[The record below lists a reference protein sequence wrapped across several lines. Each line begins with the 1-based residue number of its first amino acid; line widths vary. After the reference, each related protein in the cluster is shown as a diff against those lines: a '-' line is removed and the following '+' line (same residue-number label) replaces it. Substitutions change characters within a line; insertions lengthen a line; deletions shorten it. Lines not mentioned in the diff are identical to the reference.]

1 MIYNKKIFNRNIY
14 NKYNEYIEDYSIKI
28 IPKDIFQGFFIVFYN
43 KNGYVKYKYAASSG
57 LKLIN
62 EIVFSFSEN
71 GTDKAKIR
79 MLKEPNELGFNLL
92 HNDFIEIY
100 MFKEDLV
107 IWSGVVSKLTYEYRT
122 DKIYEFEAVGFYK
135 RLQNLL
141 INQVYNNNTIYNII
155 IDVINKT
162 IEKDNRYYYLPNEIK
177 DVPGIAIENLKFDN
191 KKISEC
197 LKQIENIAGN
207 YKFWIGGDRVIK
219 FFQRD
224 TSIKNII
231 FIDNKNIKVNK
242 FETTN
247 IDKIKNIIVVE
258 RKSSSGSGV
267 VDATG
272 SIGSISDNVY
282 ALNGIIKVQDSINN
296 FGEYY
301 YKLQVPETV
310 NDITALNYGIQYAL
324 LNAYPRYMF
333 EFEML
338 LNELDNPIL
347 PNGFIRV
354 YGQKRD
360 VIEILNNCEDLNNW
374 VNYTNGNLELSSNSL
389 YGRKALKLS
398 GNILQNDYL
407 LLELNDIIEIDT
419 LKQLSFWLN
428 SNSSLNLEVIFFDE
442 NQNPSYNIN
451 FKNNYINKYELIRL
465 IYKNDFKIKYI
476 IFKFKENYNNL
487 ILYLDMIEGYF
498 NKRYYYDLEIK
509 EVEYNLNP
517 YNWNVKIK
525 AGSIEVPFV
534 DTFVEAFRMVES
546 LKLTSKAGG

>member
-1 MIYNKKIFNRNIY
+1 
-14 NKYNEYIEDYSIKI
+14 
-28 IPKDIFQGFFIVFYN
+28 
-43 KNGYVKYKYAASSG
+43 
-57 LKLIN
+57 
-62 EIVFSFSEN
+62 
-71 GTDKAKIR
+71 
-79 MLKEPNELGFNLL
+79 
-92 HNDFIEIY
+92 
-100 MFKEDLV
+100 
-107 IWSGVVSKLTYEYRT
+107 
-122 DKIYEFEAVGFYK
+122 
-135 RLQNLL
+135 
-141 INQVYNNNTIYNII
+141 
-155 IDVINKT
+155 
-162 IEKDNRYYYLPNEIK
+162 
-177 DVPGIAIENLKFDN
+177 
-191 KKISEC
+191 
-197 LKQIENIAGN
+197 
-207 YKFWIGGDRVIK
+207 
-219 FFQRD
+219 
-224 TSIKNII
+224 
-231 FIDNKNIKVNK
+231 
-242 FETTN
+242 
-247 IDKIKNIIVVE
+247 
-258 RKSSSGSGV
+258 
-267 VDATG
+267 
-272 SIGSISDNVY
+272 
-282 ALNGIIKVQDSINN
+282 
-296 FGEYY
+296 
-301 YKLQVPETV
+301 
-310 NDITALNYGIQYAL
+310 
-324 LNAYPRYMF
+324 
-333 EFEML
+333 ML

-374 VNYTNGNLELSSNSL
+374 VNYTNGNLELSLNSL

-407 LLELNDIIEIDT
+407 LLELNDIIEINT

-476 IFKFKENYNNL
+476 VFKFKEDYNNL

-546 LKLTSKAGG
+546 LKLTSKTGG